1 MSKKLS
7 TITPPPWTVERLM
20 GDERL
25 YIVRRRRKGEKY
37 PLHGSAGAICQ
48 LPKSAFHNQ
57 PLNAAL
63 ISAAP
68 DLLEALVALIPLA
81 EWALHETSPP
91 NIDAPLVDAAKAAV
105 AKATEA

>member
-20 GDERL
+20 NDERL
-25 YIVRRRRKGEKY
+25 YIVRRRQKGEKY

-48 LPKSAFHNQ
+48 LSKSAFHNQ
-57 PLNAAL
+57 QLNAAL

-81 EWALHETSPP
+81 ESAISEPSSPHV
-91 NIDAPLVDAAKAAV
+91 NASLVDAAKAAV
-105 AKATEA
+105 SKATVI